1 MVTVSLG
8 ACGPKPGG
16 DTEGASTSEAT
27 TTDGPTTGAP
37 TTGEPELDCEAV
49 PAVFDAPLWHAP
61 AAASVGAIASGPGGD
76 ALVLLS
82 RELLRFGADGPVWS
96 RSFVDEQVVFAL
108 ATWPDGQVVL
118 GGAEGESG
126 VLMRVGADGEPAGS
140 QVIELAG
147 SEAEPI
153 VAVAAAPAG
162 EVFAVAEVFGALGS
176 HFRLDRFDA
185 ELGHVWSA
193 DVGDSGFA
201 PALAV
206 DAAGNS
212 YVALADIVASDGM
225 HNTWALQVL
234 AFAPD
239 GGLRWQS
246 EAVQFV
252 ADHGVVNV
260 DLGLGDQVYALAGN
274 RAGFVLQALSPEGAP
289 AWQIGRDDGEAGEH
303 TLMAAVASP
312 CGGVF
317 VGGRSEGDGP
327 GIAASLFHVAA
338 DGTLGPVSTLGAE
351 PPGEGA
357 FEATMSLA
365 ISPLGRVLAAGTQE
379 LGAGETAWWVR
390 AH

>member
-1 MVTVSLG
+1 MVTLGLG
-8 ACGPKPGG
+8 ACGPSPGG
-16 DTEGASTSEAT
+16 DTDDESTTAA

-76 ALVLLS
+76 ALVLQS
-82 RELLRFGADGPVWS
+82 GELLRFGADGPVWS
-96 RSFVDEQVVFAL
+96 RSFVAEQVVFVL
-108 ATWPDGQVVL
+108 STWPDGQVVL
-118 GGAEGESG
+118 GGGEGESG
-126 VLMRVGADGEPAGS
+126 VLMRVGADGESAGT
-140 QVIELAG
+140 QVIELAEG
-147 SEAEPI
+147 EAEPI
-153 VAVAAAPAG
+153 VAVAAAPGG
-162 EVFAVAEVFGALGS
+162 EVFAVAKVFSALGNRL
-176 HFRLDRFDA
+176 RLDRFDA
-185 ELGHVWSA
+185 ALGHVWSA
-193 DVGDSGFA
+193 DISGSGFT
-201 PALAV
+201 PSLAV

-212 YVALADIVASDGM
+212 YVALADIVAAEGI
-225 HNTWALQVL
+225 HNTWALQVR

-239 GGLRWQS
+239 GEPRWQS
-246 EAVQFV
+246 EAIQFV
-252 ADHGVVNV
+252 ADSGIVNV

-274 RAGFVLQALSPEGAP
+274 RAGFVLQALSPDGAP

-317 VGGRSEGDGP
+317 VGGRSEGEGP
-327 GIAASLFHVAA
+327 GIAASLFHIAA
-338 DGTLGPVSTLGAE
+338 DGTFGPVSTLGPE
-351 PPGEGA
+351 PPGEGV

-365 ISPLGRVLAAGTQE
+365 VSPFGRVFAAGTQE